1 MMAHPFTDK
10 AKYMKY
16 YSVGS
21 VAFSIIFA
29 SLVSYAEGKKKSQ
42 ERGFMGVFVFCA
54 YLMMVIF
61 SLGSIYNA
69 NKKLSLPGMSPGA
82 RSLVLKRFVSSIIIF
97 LCSNLYIFAF
107 SCFITF
113 GIPVKQKN
121 HNWWEIILKIMF
133 YLQGVLGPLARL
145 NEPAF
150 RVVIVES
157 IKMDLKFIFCI
168 KKETIENTNYLKF
181 LR

>member
-1 MMAHPFTDK
+1 
-10 AKYMKY
+10 
-16 YSVGS
+16 
-21 VAFSIIFA
+21 
-29 SLVSYAEGKKKSQ
+29 
-42 ERGFMGVFVFCA
+42 
-54 YLMMVIF
+54 
-61 SLGSIYNA
+61 LGSIYNA

-168 KKETIENTNYLKF
+168 KEETIENTNYLKF